1 MTSTLCFVNVVFST
15 AQGKFA
21 YDIFMPNLN
30 EYLNK
35 FATIRVLCVGDVMLD
50 RFIYGKVE
58 RISPEAP
65 FPIFKKTDEVSML
78 GGVGNVAANI
88 ASLGAKAS
96 IVSRLGNDK
105 NAKRIIELV
114 GDAGIAAYPVQT
126 ISASTTTKTRIVS
139 SNTHI
144 LRIDNEDII
153 PLSESEFAKVLP
165 IIEKEIPMSDIV
177 VISDYGKGF
186 ITKELVEAIVGIS
199 QKKGIPVVVDPKG
212 NDFSKYNGT
221 TIVKP
226 NLKEFETVSGV
237 KVDVNSE
244 KFTESL
250 INGAKNIFSKASIKG
265 LLITL
270 GGNGMFYIAPDGQY
284 LYSKARTRKVYDVS
298 GAGDTSLSA
307 LALLLAAGGSIEDS
321 MDFANMA
328 AGIAVSKPGTA
339 IVTAAELEKE
349 YSDTI
354 HCSSEKIFDRRGLER
369 ILNTVRGNGYKI
381 GFTNGCFDL
390 LHMGHIYSIEQAKNN
405 CDFLVVGVNSDASV
419 RRLKGPQRP
428 IQDEKTRA
436 TVLASLSCVDAVCIF
451 EEDTALNLVKLVH
464 PDVIAKEGYEL
475 DKWEE
480 AAFVNSYGGSVL
492 KLKRLEGF
500 STSSTIE
507 KMNQSKK

>member
-1 MTSTLCFVNVVFST
+1 
-15 AQGKFA
+15 
-21 YDIFMPNLN
+21 MPNLN
-30 EYLNK
+30 AYLDK
-35 FATIRVLCVGDVMLD
+35 FSNIRVLCVGDVMLD
-50 RFIYGKVE
+50 KFIYGKVE

-65 FPIFKKTDEVSML
+65 VPIFKKTGEVSML

-88 ASLGAKAS
+88 ASLGSKAT
-96 IVSRLGNDK
+96 IVSRIGNDL
-105 NAKRIIELV
+105 NAKRIIELL
-114 GDAGIAAYPVQT
+114 GNAGIAAYPVQA
-126 ISASTTTKTRIVS
+126 SHASTTTKTRIVS

-153 PLSESEFAKVLP
+153 PLSEDEFSKVRP
-165 IIEKEIPMSDIV
+165 IIEKEIPVSDIV
-177 VISDYGKGF
+177 VVSDYGKGF
-186 ITKELVEAIVGIS
+186 ITRELVKLIVEIS
-199 QKKGIPVVVDPKG
+199 QKKSIPVVVDPKG
-212 NDFSKYNGT
+212 DDFSKYDGA

-226 NLKEFETVSGV
+226 NLKEFEGVSGV
-237 KVDVNSE
+237 KVDANSG

-250 INGAKNIFSKASIKG
+250 ISGAKNIFSKASIKG

-270 GGNGMFYIAPDGQY
+270 GGNGMFYIEPSGQY
-284 LYSKARTRKVYDVS
+284 FYSKARTRKVYDVS

-307 LALLLAAGGSIEDS
+307 LALLMAAGGTVENS
-321 MDFANMA
+321 MDFANIA

-339 IVTAAELEKE
+339 TVSADEIEKE
-349 YSDTI
+349 YSETQ
-354 HCSSEKIFDRRGLER
+354 HCSSEKIFNGRELER
-369 ILNTVRGNGYKI
+369 IVNTARANGYKI

-390 LHMGHIYSIEQAKNN
+390 LHRGHIYSLEQAKRE
-405 CDFLVVGVNSDASV
+405 CDFLVVGVNSDTSV

-428 IQDEKTRA
+428 VQDEKTRA
-436 TVLASLSCVDAVCIF
+436 AVLAALSCVDAVCIF

-480 AAFVNSYGGSVL
+480 AAFVNSYGGCVL

-507 KMNQSKK
+507 KMNKAKK